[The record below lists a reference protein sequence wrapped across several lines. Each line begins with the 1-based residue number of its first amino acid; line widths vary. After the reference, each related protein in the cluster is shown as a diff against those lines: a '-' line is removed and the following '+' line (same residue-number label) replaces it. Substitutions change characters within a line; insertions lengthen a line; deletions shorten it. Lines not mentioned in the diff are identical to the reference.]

1 MHTIAKLVIIADNIH
16 AKTQQILFIYMLT
29 YKLGEQIT
37 INEYCL
43 KAEAALCVG

>member
-1 MHTIAKLVIIADNIH
+1 MQKHNKH
-16 AKTQQILFIYMLT
+16 YMLT

-43 KAEAALCVG
+43 KAEAASLC